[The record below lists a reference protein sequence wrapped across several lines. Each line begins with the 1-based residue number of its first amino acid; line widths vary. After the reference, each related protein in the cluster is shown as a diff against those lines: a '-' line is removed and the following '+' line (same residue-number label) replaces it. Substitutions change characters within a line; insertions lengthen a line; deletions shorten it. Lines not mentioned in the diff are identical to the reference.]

1 MKYVFGPLSSKRLG
15 QSLGVDLLPPKSC
28 TWNCVYCQLGKTK
41 KFATDMQEFFP
52 REGILAEIREALA
65 INKGIDWITF
75 VGSGETMLYKGIG
88 WLIAEVKKL
97 TSIPVAVITN
107 GSLLY
112 LPEVREELL
121 QADAVLPSLNAGS
134 EALHTQIDRPAQGL
148 TFSQHIEGLV
158 AFRREYK
165 GRLWIEVMLLGGIN
179 DSDEALRDLAAVLKE
194 INPDMVHLVLPT
206 RPAPEQEVHLPSEE
220 RIERAIAILSEV
232 TTVVHPLK
240 GNMDLRS
247 ASDLLKV
254 VTAIVSRHPVQQREL
269 QKAVAECFPGESNK
283 VDAFMQQMLATGCFK
298 LVDHEG
304 EPYWVTVQGEPT
316 IPEQGRLSSEPP
328 LQER

>member
-1 MKYVFGPLSSKRLG
+1 MKYIFGPVSSKRLG

-28 TWNCVYCQLGKTK
+28 TWNCVYCQLGKTR
-41 KFATDMQEFFP
+41 KFVIERQEFFP
-52 REGILAEIREALA
+52 REEILQEIREALVLH
-65 INKGIDWITF
+65 KGLDWITF
-75 VGSGETMLYKGIG
+75 VGSGETMLYRGIG

-97 TSIPVAVITN
+97 TTTPVAVITN

-134 EALHTQIDRPAQGL
+134 EALHNQIDRPAVGL
-148 TFSQHIEGLV
+148 SYQQHIDGLV

-179 DSDEALRDLAAVLKE
+179 DSDEALRDLAAVLKK

-232 TTVVHPLK
+232 TTMVHPLK
-240 GNMDLRS
+240 GSMDLKG
-247 ASDLLKV
+247 APDLLHA
-254 VTAIVSRHPVQQREL
+254 VTDIVSRHPVQQREL
-269 QKAVAECFPGESNK
+269 QKAIEECYAGESEK
-283 VDAFMQQMLATGCFK
+283 ASEVMQEMLATGRFK
-298 LVDHEG
+298 LVDHNG
-304 EPYWVTVQGEPT
+304 EPYWVIRE
-316 IPEQGRLSSEPP
+316 GRE
-328 LQER
+328 